1 MSLVRAAMPQL
12 KKATTP
18 TVGVA
23 KVIVIKSQLGVDIFI
38 PLLYNL
44 VRNGMKQTKKS
55 KSGESHGI
63 I

>member
-23 KVIVIKSQLGVDIFI
+23 KVIVIKSQLGVDD
-38 PLLYNL
+38 PLLFLYNACI
-44 VRNGMKQTKKS
+44 N
-55 KSGESHGI
+55 
-63 I
+63 